1 MAVASSAAITAAAA
15 PASASLVRSTRFSS
29 LHLPAFKRTENAEYP
44 EAKSLSSS
52 FLGQGRQTSS
62 FHDALAKQLTLP
74 KATKSGVVKLE
85 TVAKLKVAING
96 FGRIGRNFLRCWH
109 GRKDSPLE
117 VVVVNDSGGVKNA
130 SHLLKYDSML
140 GTFKADVK
148 IVDNESI
155 SVDGKVI
162 KVVSN
167 RDPFKLPWA
176 ELGIDIV
183 IEGTGV
189 FVDGPGA
196 GKHIQ
201 AGASKVIITAPAK
214 GADIPTYVVGVNEGD
229 YSHEVS
235 NIISNAS
242 CTTNCLAPFVKVLDQ
257 EFGIVKGTMTTTHSY
272 TGDQR
277 LLDASHRDLRRARAA
292 ALNIVPTST
301 GAAKAVSLVLP
312 QLKGKLNGIALR
324 VPTPNVSVVD
334 LVINVEKKGIS
345 AEDVNG
351 AFRKAAASDGPL
363 KGILAVCDV
372 PLVSVD
378 FRCSDVSST
387 VDSSLTMVMGDDM
400 VKVVAWYDNEWG
412 YSQRVVDLA
421 HLVAS
426 KWPGAAK
433 PGSGD
438 PLDEFCKTNPD
449 TDECRVYEA

>member
-1 MAVASSAAITAAAA
+1 
-15 PASASLVRSTRFSS
+15 
-29 LHLPAFKRTENAEYP
+29 
-44 EAKSLSSS
+44 
-52 FLGQGRQTSS
+52 
-62 FHDALAKQLTLP
+62 
-74 KATKSGVVKLE
+74 
-85 TVAKLKVAING
+85 
-96 FGRIGRNFLRCWH
+96 
-109 GRKDSPLE
+109 
-117 VVVVNDSGGVKNA
+117 
-130 SHLLKYDSML
+130 ML
-140 GTFKADVK
+140 GTFKAEVK
-148 IVDNESI
+148 IVDNETI
-155 SVDGKVI
+155 SVDGKLI

-167 RDPFKLPWA
+167 RDPLKLPWA
-176 ELGIDIV
+176 QLGIDIV

-214 GADIPTYVVGVNEGD
+214 GADIPTYVMGVNEQD
-229 YSHEVS
+229 YGHDVA

-242 CTTNCLAPFVKVLDQ
+242 CTTNCLAPFAKVLDE

-334 LVINVEKKGIS
+334 LVINVEKKGLT
-345 AEDVNG
+345 AEDVNE
-351 AFRKAAASDGPL
+351 AFRKAANGPM
-363 KGILAVCDV
+363 KGILDVCDA

-378 FRCSDVSST
+378 FRCSDVST
-387 VDSSLTMVMGDDM
+387 TIDSSLTMVMGDDM

-426 KWPGAAK
+426 KWPGAEAV
-433 PGSGD
+433 GSGD
-438 PLDEFCKTNPD
+438 PLEDFCKTNPA
-449 TDECRVYEA
+449 DEECKVYD

>member
-1 MAVASSAAITAAAA
+1 MATHA
-15 PASASLVRSTRFSS
+15 
-29 LHLPAFKRTENAEYP
+29 
-44 EAKSLSSS
+44 
-52 FLGQGRQTSS
+52 
-62 FHDALAKQLTLP
+62 ALAVSRIPANPRLQSKSAIHSFPAQCSSKRLQVAEFSGLRASNNSGDASFFDAIAAQIVP
-74 KATKSGVVKLE
+74 KAVTTSTSVRGE

-109 GRKDSPLE
+109 GRKDSPLD
-117 VVVVNDSGGVKNA
+117 VIVVNDSGGVKNA

-140 GTFKADVK
+140 GTFKAEVK
-148 IVDNESI
+148 IVDNETI
-155 SVDGKVI
+155 SVDGKPI

-167 RDPFKLPWA
+167 RDPLKLPWA

-214 GADIPTYVVGVNEGD
+214 GADIPTYVVGVNEQD
-229 YSHEVS
+229 YAHDVA

-242 CTTNCLAPFVKVLDQ
+242 CTTNCLAPFAKVLDE

-334 LVINVEKKGIS
+334 LVVNVAKKGLT
-345 AEDVNG
+345 AEDVNE
-351 AFRKAAASDGPL
+351 AFRKAAAGPL
-363 KGILAVCDV
+363 KGILDVCDT
-372 PLVSVD
+372 PLVSCD
-378 FRCSDVSST
+378 FRCSDVST
-387 VDSSLTMVMGDDM
+387 TIDSSLTMVMGDDM

-421 HLVAS
+421 HLVAT
-426 KWPGAAK
+426 KWPGEVSA
-433 PGSGD
+433 GSKD
-438 PLDEFCKTNPD
+438 PLEDFCKTNPAD
-449 TDECRVYEA
+449 LECKVFEA